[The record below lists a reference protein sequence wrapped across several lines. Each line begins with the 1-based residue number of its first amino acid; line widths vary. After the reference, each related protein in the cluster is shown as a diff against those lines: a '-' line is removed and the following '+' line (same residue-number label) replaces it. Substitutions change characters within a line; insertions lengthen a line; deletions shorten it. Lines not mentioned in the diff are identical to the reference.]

1 MAGNLALIA
10 VWVLSRLKPVIAGV
24 APSSILTFKL
34 PDPLKA
40 KGSLALIAVWVLSRL
55 KPVILPA
62 VILAS
67 TSNLPELSHFTTIA
81 LLPSEAKIAC
91 LVKLSACAGVS
102 SIGPLEAVFDILS
115 LPESSSSN
123 MRTPPPPFFSPYTA
137 TCFDSVNS
145 DWLPLVK
152 SVATFKTPSP
162 STLNGTPS
170 GAELSL
176 LSTPIITLL

>member
-1 MAGNLALIA
+1 MVGNPAPCNVA
-10 VWVLSRLKPVIAGV
+10 VEN
-24 APSSILTFKL
+24 
-34 PDPLKA
+34 
-40 KGSLALIAVWVLSRL
+40 
-55 KPVILPA
+55 PVILPD
-62 VILAS
+62 VILALTVPVAS

-81 LLPSEAKIAC
+81 LIPSEANIAC
-91 LVKLSACAGVS
+91 LVKLLVCKGFSL
-102 SIGPLEAVFDILS
+102 IGPVEAVFDILS
-115 LPESSSSN
+115 LPEPSSSN

-170 GAELSL
+170 GAAVTL